1 MDGVKRREANRALAD
16 RVAAQRAA
24 HAAGQTE
31 LNAAHVRT
39 VLSDPVLLE
48 PMRGTDVPRESFK
61 GFAPQTHYEYAAHNA
76 AIAADHR
83 FASAAEQRAAAE
95 TAQRTASMLAQL
107 EQQELAA
114 RAGDHAGNARMSA
127 RWADQSAAAQ
137 GRRADE
143 RFKRYETTDQTPFYG
158 SFGVSDR

>member
-1 MDGVKRREANRALAD
+1 
-16 RVAAQRAA
+16 
-24 HAAGQTE
+24 
-31 LNAAHVRT
+31 
-39 VLSDPVLLE
+39 
-48 PMRGTDVPRESFK
+48 
-61 GFAPQTHYEYAAHNA
+61 
-76 AIAADHR
+76 
-83 FASAAEQRAAAE
+83 
-95 TAQRTASMLAQL
+95 MLAQL